1 MSKIC
6 GINRTQIEKR
16 KGFNRLTDS
25 IDDAPRRSMFNRR
38 LKIEEIVVDNLFE
51 DWQLHRIKVKWK
63 ISIKKE

>member
-51 DWQLHRIKVKWK
+51 D
-63 ISIKKE
+63 